1 MMRNLLLFVAGGAAV
16 LIGRK
21 YSREISRT
29 VVRGAI
35 QTNQTLRQI
44 TAEALNEAARENAT
58 VETEPVPPVRRIE
71 AVHASSDTPATIPS
85 GS

>member
-16 LIGRK
+16 LIGKK
-21 YSREISRT
+21 YSRQISRT

-35 QTNQTLRQI
+35 QTNQTLRQVA
-44 TAEALNEAARENAT
+44 AEALSEAALESA
-58 VETEPVPPVRRIE
+58 EAPMKSLEPVPPVRRIE
-71 AVHASSDTPATIPS
+71 AVRATRATIPS